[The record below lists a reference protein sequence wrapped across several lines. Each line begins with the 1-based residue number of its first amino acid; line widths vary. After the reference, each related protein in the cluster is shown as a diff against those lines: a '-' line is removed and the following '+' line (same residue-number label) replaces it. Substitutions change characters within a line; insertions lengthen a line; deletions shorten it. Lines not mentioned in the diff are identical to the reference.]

1 MSKAFKS
8 VGKIVK
14 KIAKPLKKIAPI
26 ALAIAAPYALAALP
40 GAAGAFFGSGILGP
54 AVGAGLGS
62 FGGTLISGGSFSDAL
77 KSGIMAGGIAG
88 VGGAIFGGGGLPKFG
103 GPKGMGSPIAG
114 GKGALTGGLGQVPTP
129 GVGIAKTLTGYQPG
143 VSAMMGPQTRGV
155 FAGKVPTSVFQAPK
169 AVSGL
174 QNLKN
179 IASKFNP
186 AKILTGA
193 KGFIE
198 SKPKTAAGLALG
210 AGALLGS
217 AGMKQQAIP
226 DVDMEGIRTGKSAR
240 DIMKANPFKHWI
252 QNLTWQ
258 DPQGVTQGVKYVGG
272 IPQFGVKEGGIIQ
285 AKDGGL
291 LNGPGTGTSD
301 SIKGHIEGDG
311 GVKQPVR
318 LSDGEFVIKANA
330 VKNLG
335 GGSVRNGAKK
345 LYALQK
351 QWDNMAVA

>member
-1 MSKAFKS
+1 
-8 VGKIVK
+8 
-14 KIAKPLKKIAPI
+14 
-26 ALAIAAPYALAALP
+26 
-40 GAAGAFFGSGILGP
+40 
-54 AVGAGLGS
+54 
-62 FGGTLISGGSFSDAL
+62 
-77 KSGIMAGGIAG
+77 
-88 VGGAIFGGGGLPKFG
+88 
-103 GPKGMGSPIAG
+103 
-114 GKGALTGGLGQVPTP
+114 
-129 GVGIAKTLTGYQPG
+129 
-143 VSAMMGPQTRGV
+143 MMGPQTTGV

-179 IASKFNP
+179 IVSKYKPTNILKAVKDDP
-186 AKILTGA
+186 KKAAKYAAVGLGGA
-193 KGFIE
+193 
-198 SKPKTAAGLALG
+198 
-210 AGALLGS
+210 ALLGS
-217 AGMKQQAIP
+217 AGQKQQAVP
-226 DVDMEGIRTGKSAR
+226 DMGSDDFKSGKSTR
-240 DIMKANPFKHWI
+240 DIMKANPFKYWL

-258 DPQGVTQGVKYVGG
+258 DPQGVTQGVKYAGG

-311 GVKQPVR
+311 GIKQPVR
-318 LSDGEFVIKANA
+318 LSDGEFVVKANA

>member
-1 MSKAFKS
+1 MGGAVKS
-8 VGKIVK
+8 VAKVVK
-14 KIAKPLKKIAPI
+14 KVAKPLKKIAPI
-26 ALAIAAPYALAALP
+26 ALAVAAPYALAALP

-143 VSAMMGPQTRGV
+143 VSAMMGPQTTGV
-155 FAGKVPTSVFQAPK
+155 FAGKVPTSVFQGPK

-174 QNLKN
+174 QNLRN
-179 IASKFNP
+179 IASKFKPGNILQAVKDDP
-186 AKILTGA
+186 KKAAKYAAVGLGGA
-193 KGFIE
+193 
-198 SKPKTAAGLALG
+198 
-210 AGALLGS
+210 ALLGS
-217 AGMKQQAIP
+217 AGMKQQAVP

-318 LSDGEFVIKANA
+318 LSDGEFVVKANA

-335 GGSVRNGAKK
+335 GGSTREGAKK
-345 LYALQK
+345 LYALQR

>member
-26 ALAIAAPYALAALP
+26 ALAIAAPWALGAMAPAMFGASALGGFGPALAA
-40 GAAGAFFGSGILGP
+40 G
-54 AVGAGLGS
+54 VGS
-62 FGGTLISGGSFSDAL
+62 FGGTLISGGSFGDAL
-77 KSGIMAGGIAG
+77 KSGIMAGGLAG
-88 VGGAIFGGGGLPKFG
+88 IGGV
-103 GPKGMGSPIAG
+103 
-114 GKGALTGGLGQVPTP
+114 LTGKMGPAALAAKRATGVAHMP
-129 GVGIAKTLTGYQPG
+129 GVGAGAAKAAAVPLSQVSTSAAYQGADFMRQGITNLPAKVVETGGSNILKTLTG
-143 VSAMMGPQTRGV
+143 
-155 FAGKVPTSVFQAPK
+155 GKY
-169 AVSGL
+169 
-174 QNLKN
+174 
-179 IASKFNP
+179 NP
-186 AKILTGA
+186 LKILTSA
-193 KGFIE
+193 KGLIE
-198 SKPKTAAGLALG
+198 KYPKTSTGLALT

-217 AGMKQQAIP
+217 KGMKEEAIP
-226 DVDMEGIRTGKSAR
+226 DIGMDDFKSGKSTR
-240 DIMKANPFKHWI
+240 DIMMENPFKYFS
-252 QNLTWQ
+252 QNLNWQ
-258 DPQGVTQGVKYVGG
+258 DPQGVTQGVKYAGG